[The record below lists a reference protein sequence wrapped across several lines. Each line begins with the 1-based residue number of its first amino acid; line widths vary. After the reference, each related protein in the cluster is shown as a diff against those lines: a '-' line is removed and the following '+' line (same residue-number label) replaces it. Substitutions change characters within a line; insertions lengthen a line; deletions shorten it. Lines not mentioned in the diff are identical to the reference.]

1 MAIIFGIEFE
11 HEICIGNSY
20 MAINYV
26 KYLIYLKKL
35 LMLIRCSIWSDGN
48 FGFSFYTFYSRII

>member
-26 KYLIYLKKL
+26 KYLIY
-35 LMLIRCSIWSDGN
+35 
-48 FGFSFYTFYSRII
+48 F

>member
-26 KYLIYLKKL
+26 KINKIK

-48 FGFSFYTFYSRII
+48 LGFSFYTFYSRII